1 MNYHERQI
9 DAKCITWEALVHV
22 TFCFLVTNRYK
33 SDVHDW
39 ASVDDLWPGSALW
52 THRCWWYGDRCL
64 CWTNGAP
71 CYEQRYIDV
80 PKSYTVFMMFIF
92 QAAVSWT
99 TPLWS
104 SSFPRY
110 PMCPGSPYSLLHS
123 SECLVPCWVLAVE
136 NFNMSWC
143 RNRALFFNNCL
154 FFPFFN
160 VVSKIIVMYIF
171 TKE

>member
-1 MNYHERQI
+1 MVKVNTVMNYHERQI

-80 PKSYTVFMMFIF
+80 PKSYSVYDVYFPGRSVVDYTSLKFVFS
-92 QAAVSWT
+92 QVPYVSWLSVF
-99 TPLWS
+99 TP
-104 SSFPRY
+104 SFIRVPRS
-110 PMCPGSPYSLLHS
+110 MLSLGSGK
-123 SECLVPCWVLAVE
+123 
-136 NFNMSWC
+136 F
-143 RNRALFFNNCL
+143 
-154 FFPFFN
+154 
-160 VVSKIIVMYIF
+160 
-171 TKE
+171 